1 MRIETIIK
9 DMFEKDVERAEIPS
23 FPQHI
28 PVPQRGGK
36 QKEWHGFLIA
46 AVVVS
51 ALISLFSS
59 QTGLFKSALVVPWAD
74 IVKLLPENPAEAF
87 LDFLQ
92 AINSSV

>member
-1 MRIETIIK
+1 MKIETILK
-9 DMFEKDVERAEIPS
+9 DMFEKDVGQAEIPP

-28 PVPQRGGK
+28 TVLQSGEK
-36 QKEWHGFLIA
+36 QERHGFLIA

-51 ALISLFSS
+51 ALVSLFSS
-59 QTGLFKSALVVPWAD
+59 QTGMFKSSLVVPWAD
-74 IVKLLPENPAEAF
+74 MVKLLPENPAEAF